1 MHLTKQIAKQVRDF
15 HFGGNWTGSH
25 MKEHLEDL
33 DWKIATTPVSP
44 LNTIALLV
52 FHMNYYQNAVSL
64 ILQGNPLNSK
74 HELSFDLPQIKS
86 EQDWRNLLEKTWTD
100 AEIFA
105 NLIEKMPEERLWEK
119 ISDKY
124 GNYYENIQ
132 GVIEHNHYHLGQIV
146 LLKKM
151 LTGLYKDH

>member
-1 MHLTKQIAKQVRDF
+1 MHLTRQIAKQLRGF

-25 MKEHLEDL
+25 LKEHVEEIN
-33 DWKIATTPVSP
+33 WKMAKTPVYS
-44 LNTIALLV
+44 LNTIAVLV
-52 FHMNYYQNAVSL
+52 YHMNYYLNAVSKA
-64 ILQGNPLNSK
+64 LQGRPLDSK
-74 HELSFDLPQIKS
+74 HELSFDLPDIQS
-86 EQDWRNLLEKTWTD
+86 EQDWKKLLDKTWTD

-105 NLIEKMPEERLWEK
+105 NFIEQMPEEKLWEK

-146 LLKKM
+146 LLKNL
-151 LTGLYKDH
+151 LTLMEKEH